1 MIPGSGR
8 SPGEGNGNPLQSSYR
23 QRSLM
28 SYSSQGHKR
37 AGHNLETKNYKH
49 IFMHENKSLPMFCV
63 VEINH
68 SLDHG
73 RGHVGGYLSMGLC
86 SPVLGLGARRFSLGK
101 RRRCLELKQMGC
113 WPLAEKNSTVSESAG
128 VSQSPDRGRGCGITH
143 RRKIKR
149 TLKPFFESTA
159 SM

>member
-8 SPGEGNGNPLQSSYR
+8 SPGEGNGNPLQESHG

-28 SYSSQGHKR
+28 SYSSQGCER
-37 AGHNLETKNYKH
+37 VGHSLETKQQQAY

-63 VEINH
+63 VEIKH
-68 SLDHG
+68 SIAHG
-73 RGHVGGYLSMGLC
+73 RGHVGGYLSVGLY
-86 SPVLGLGARRFSLGK
+86 SLVLGLGARRFSLGK

-113 WPLAEKNSTVSESAG
+113 WPLTEKNSTISESAG

-143 RRKIKR
+143 RRKIK
-149 TLKPFFESTA
+149 
-159 SM
+159 